1 MATHASTVAW
11 EIPQTEKPGKLQ
23 PKGSQESDMT
33 FSNYT
38 TTTTTPPIYVRN
50 CPELW
55 TYDTFDPGGIKA
67 GWNSSSFVGQ

>member
-33 FSNYT
+33 FSN
-38 TTTTTPPIYVRN
+38 
-50 CPELW
+50 
-55 TYDTFDPGGIKA
+55 
-67 GWNSSSFVGQ
+67 